1 MNSLDMARAVLRD
14 ALGLGERAG
23 RLGRDSQLLGG
34 MPEFDSMAVV
44 SVITLLEDRLGVAI
58 DDDEISADMF
68 VTVGSLADFIAS
80 KGCSA

>member
-44 SVITLLEDRLGVAI
+44 SVITALESQLGLLI
-58 DDDEISADMF
+58 DDDELSAELF
-68 VTVGSLADFIAS
+68 GSVGTLADFIEL
-80 KGCSA
+80 KIGNR